1 VRYRNRRHAGEV
13 LARTLDRFQDKDV
26 VVLALPRGGV
36 PVAYEV
42 ARRLRAPLDIL
53 VVRKLGV
60 PGYDELAMGA
70 IATGG
75 IQVKNDHI
83 ITRLRIPSKVIADVA
98 AIEQRELERRE
109 RTYRGDRPAV
119 DVRDKIVILVDDG
132 LATGAT
138 MRAAVASLRRRS
150 ARSIVVAVPVGA
162 ADTCREMGDIADEVV
177 CASQPEELGAVGVW
191 YEAFEQTDDGEVHA
205 LLAAMNGASP
215 RTAADAPTPTPAPAL
230 MQTPIL
236 TEGIAHSALPLTGR
250 AADFDPVMEM
260 IGDARCVLIGEATHG
275 SHEFYKL
282 RAELTKR
289 LIREKGF
296 AAVAIEGDWPDA
308 YRVNR
313 YVRGLGDD
321 RDAAEALED
330 FRRFPQWMW
339 RNADVLDFVGWLRS
353 HNDRQD
359 ERGRVGFYG
368 LDLYSL
374 HGSIDAVLDYL
385 DRTDPGAAARARERY
400 VCFDQFGSDP
410 ERYGYA
416 TGFGLEESC
425 ERAVVEQ
432 LRELQSRRA
441 ERLERDGLVTGDER
455 FAVEMNAR
463 VVAAA
468 EQYYRTMFHGQVA
481 SWNLRD
487 THMADTLD
495 ALLAHLGDAGAPSKI
510 VVWAHNSHVGDAR
523 ATLLGEVGELD
534 LGQLCRQRHPG
545 ETALIGF
552 TTYAG
557 TVTAASDWGGPA
569 ERKVVR
575 PALVGSYEELF
586 HRTGLPRF
594 LLMLRELGEATGGLH
609 EPRLER
615 AIGVIYRPDTERVS
629 HYLRARLPAQFDAVF
644 HIDETRALEPME
656 RTAGWE
662 RGELPETYPSGV

>member
-1 VRYRNRRHAGEV
+1 M
-13 LARTLDRFQDKDV
+13 LARRLDRFHDKDV

-42 ARRLRAPLDIL
+42 ARRLRAPLDLL

-70 IATGG
+70 IASGG
-75 IQVKNDHI
+75 IQVKNDHV
-83 ITRLRIPSKVIADVA
+83 ITRLRIPPAVIAEVA
-98 AIEQRELERRE
+98 AAEQRELGRRE
-109 RTYRGDRPAV
+109 LAYRGNRAPI
-119 DVRDKIVILVDDG
+119 DVRDRVVILVDDG

-138 MRAAVASLRRRS
+138 MRAAVASLRKRA

-162 ADTCREMGDIADEVV
+162 ADTCREMGDVADEVV
-177 CASQPEELGAVGVW
+177 CASQPEDLGAVGVW
-191 YEAFEQTDDGEVHA
+191 YEAFEQIDDGEVTA
-205 LLAAMNGASP
+205 LLGANSG
-215 RTAADAPTPTPAPAL
+215 DSPTPVNTPAPAL
-230 MQTPIL
+230 MQTPVL

-250 AADFDPVMEM
+250 SGDLDPVMEM
-260 IGDARCVLIGEATHG
+260 IGDARCVLIGESTHG

-313 YVRGLGDD
+313 YVRGVGED
-321 RDAAEALED
+321 RDASEALDD

-339 RNADVLDFVGWLRS
+339 RNADMLDFVGWLRD
-353 HNDRQD
+353 HNEHQDVTRQI
-359 ERGRVGFYG
+359 GFYG

-374 HGSIDAVLDYL
+374 HGSIEAVLDYL
-385 DRTDPGAAARARERY
+385 DRTDPDAAARARDRY
-400 VCFDQFGSDP
+400 VCFDQFGSEP
-410 ERYGYA
+410 ERYGYGA
-416 TGFGLEESC
+416 GFGLEESC

-432 LRELQSRRA
+432 LRELQSLRA
-441 ERLERDGLVTGDER
+441 ERVERDGLVTGDER
-455 FAVEMNAR
+455 FAFEMNAR
-463 VVAAA
+463 VAAAA
-468 EQYYRTMFHGQVA
+468 EEYYRMMFHDQVA

-495 ALLAHLGDAGAPSKI
+495 ALLAHLDQARTPSKI

-545 ETALIGF
+545 DTALIGF

-557 TVTAASDWGGPA
+557 TVTAASEWGGPA
-569 ERKVVR
+569 ERKLVR

-615 AIGVIYRPDTERVS
+615 AIGVIYRPDSERVS